1 MAQTKVGFIGT
12 GIMGAP
18 MARNLLK
25 AGFAVTAYNRTKS
38 KAEKLVA
45 DGATLADS
53 VAAAVEG
60 ADVVI
65 TIVSDSPDVEE
76 VYLGAGGVCGAIG
89 EDSLAIDMSTISP
102 MVSQRVAAVVE
113 EKGALFLDAPV
124 SGGEGGAINGALSI
138 MVGGPDIAVERARPL
153 FEAMGKTI
161 VHCGPNGAGQVTKLC
176 NQTVCVLNILAAAEA
191 ITLAEKAG
199 LDVDRM
205 LEAVSAGA
213 ANSWMIQNL
222 APLMA
227 KKDYRPGFMI
237 DLQQKD
243 LRLVTEAAREHK
255 VSLPGA
261 SLVHQLFAANQAA
274 GEGQEGTQAL
284 VKTLRRLA
292 GLS

>member
-243 LRLVTEAAREHK
+243 LRLVAEAAREHK

>member
-53 VAAAVEG
+53 VAAAAEG

-76 VYLGAGGVCGAIG
+76 VYLGASGVCGAIG
-89 EDSLAIDMSTISP
+89 EGSLAIDMSTISP
-102 MVSQRVAAVVE
+102 MVAQRVAAVVE
-113 EKGALFLDAPV
+113 DKGALFLDAPV

-138 MVGGPDIAVERARPL
+138 MVGGPDNAVERARPL

-191 ITLAEKAG
+191 VTLAEKAG

-243 LRLVTEAAREHK
+243 LRLVTEVAREHK

-261 SLVHQLFAANQAA
+261 SLVHQLFTANQAA
-274 GEGQEGTQAL
+274 GEGQEGTQSL
-284 VKTLRRLA
+284 VKTLRRLSA
-292 GLS
+292 IS